1 MPRAS
6 AEERT
11 AIEVRAEKQLD
22 TMYKAVPLLQDVGYH
37 KFVAALS
44 KQAYAYNW
52 PKFIMTTTP
61 KTVADLTAT
70 ELLALDN
77 QGQQGCKD
85 LCNIKNA
92 YLVITAKC
100 TGHTVSNLMS
110 ATSCPDGAAR
120 VAMDIVREFFFPGTT
135 AGKSNAY
142 ITFFSSTMESTRVN
156 VVEWINLVN
165 QNAQDLRDS
174 GGQADES
181 AELAVLQKGLLP
193 EFKDLSLHLKNVP
206 NLTLK
211 MAIASIMDFARDNHW
226 LDLSRGGGKDQGSKV
241 YFGQA
246 DKTKER
252 ERRPPMT
259 SAEKAKLPCHN
270 WAKFRCSRTNC
281 PFQHAGSGSTLD
293 DSLKK
298 AANSQQGAT
307 PRNFQPASSNF
318 MQQDS
323 YNQPA
328 ARAPHV
334 PPASSNL
341 MHQGTAAATDS
352 PPTGSNHYI
361 QSGNGPVRVD
371 LPPSAFK
378 PANASCNLCQGL
390 HATASCPAVRG
401 DSTMEGAMAFLGDE
415 ARPAHEAGGT
425 DIGHGLVHVFIAFL
439 VYALCAPP
447 RALGVMLKILVG
459 DNPSAALRTGL
470 LMTVIAY
477 LALDVY
483 GVSASTPPHATVLAS
498 SYNHASVFNAAT
510 SDMGNASTNADC
522 TWCIDTGTNRF
533 ITNDINDFLKG
544 SIQRIPTDVSTGNG
558 TVTSECYGTVLV
570 RSSATQQL
578 LSLER
583 VLYLPKCAKKLMPIR
598 PFLAKGCSL
607 HFNPDF
613 TVDLLLPDHSRL
625 LHGTEEGGLFFYHAK
640 TVNWSKAAQKGNT
653 FDVASPLPPTSD
665 PQYTF
670 FGLPVGRALS
680 SMNIDFPQRL
690 YEAHC
695 ALGHLHFDKVRKV
708 FGVKP
713 GPNPS
718 CDVCAIAKQRK
729 EAHRL
734 HFKERSRH
742 VNHRMHL
749 DIGFTRGSRYP
760 FQLAIDDYTREGY
773 LELLDD
779 KGQVFDKWKELKL
792 FLEHKNPHY
801 KFAFVRTDSEFVYT
815 SNAWMEDARAEGY
828 EHEYSTRYRHE
839 HMGVGEAGMDTV
851 GTIFR
856 CLMIQGGAPSSD
868 IPNALCHANVIRN
881 NSPTKANNGWTPKE
895 KAAGMKL
902 GVNKRLIKG
911 PLFCLIYA
919 FIYKEERDKHDPN
932 GVACVYL
939 GYDDRNDQYKVKE
952 WISGKIYYTADG
964 VFHPTIFPYR
974 ASPDYKSQWLN
985 EMDSVSPR
993 VPVSG
998 DNPAPHAYPTGPRR
1012 SDRQHGYQYSG
1023 GQSLRVLPDSDVPPG
1038 AQPDRRDESAHAHF
1052 IHHFGP
1058 DPDNWSE
1065 ALQSRYANEWIKA
1078 SLEEKASFLFHKVY
1092 VLVRRSELVPGQ
1104 KLFKPRPVF
1113 KIKVDPPLPGEHE
1126 ATLDKF
1132 KFRQTIAAFAKM
1144 MVHGVDYEEKRAS
1157 TVRWEATLVL
1167 IAIAVILDLE
1177 IALLDVRTFF
1187 LYGKLTPGYAV
1198 YMEQPPEWV
1207 DDQWPADEWVCKLE
1221 RSMYGLPQAPHRA
1234 QVELRE
1240 TLLSD
1245 PHFTQ
1250 STADDCVFVGGN
1262 PELSDYVATGTH
1274 VDDCLA
1280 VGTAAGLSKAKS
1292 VLKTKFEITETH
1304 NPAVICG
1311 VQIVRD
1317 RESKWLK
1324 LHQAAYIETILH
1336 EFGQTDCKPVDTPLD
1351 PGTARAMMLLPVST
1365 DDTVDKKVLKRYQ
1378 KLVGMLI
1385 WLYRTRPDILFV
1397 VNLLARFLKNATAQ
1411 HLKFAS
1417 DRPLRYLKGTLYTGI
1432 CFLAGSGATAWTL
1445 SGQADS
1451 DLAGDLATSRS
1462 TSGYFARLGLSGCV
1476 SYSSSLE
1483 RKIST
1488 STQQA
1493 ETYALTALVKDVVW
1507 LRHLLADLGLV
1518 QVGPTQAST
1527 DNQGVFLQ
1535 SVKQVNHAT
1544 AKHFRIAQAYIRYCG
1559 ESGAVVVL
1567 KVATERNGS
1576 DMLTKCLPAKLFLRH
1591 RLFLMGPQAPPRM

>member
-11 AIEVRAEKQLD
+11 AIEIRAEKQLD
-22 TMYKAVPLLQDVGYH
+22 TLYKVVPKLQDVGYH
-37 KFVAALS
+37 KFVAALR
-44 KQAYAYNW
+44 KQAYAYGW
-52 PKFIMTTTP
+52 PKFIMTEDP
-61 KTVADLTAT
+61 QAVPDLTVT
-70 ELLALDN
+70 ELEALD
-77 QGQQGCKD
+77 GGGGSGGVAGYKA

-92 YLVITAKC
+92 YLVITANC
-100 TGHTVSNLMS
+100 AGHTVSNLMN

-120 VAMDIVREFFFPGTT
+120 VAMDIVREFFFPDTT

-142 ITFFSSTMESTRVN
+142 INFFSSNMETTRVN
-156 VVEWINLVN
+156 VVEWISLVH

-193 EFKDLSLHLKNVP
+193 EFKPLGLLLKNMP

-211 MAIASIMDFARDNHW
+211 MAIASIMDFSRDNNW

-241 YFGQA
+241 YYGQDNKA
-246 DKTKER
+246 ER
-252 ERRPPMT
+252 GQERHPPMT
-259 SAEKAKLPCHN
+259 SAEKAKRPCYN
-270 WAKFRCSRTNC
+270 WAKFRCSRRNC
-281 PFQHAGSGSTLD
+281 PFSHGGPGSTLD
-293 DSLKK
+293 
-298 AANSQQGAT
+298 GAKNQVGNT
-307 PRNFQPASSNF
+307 QESFQPASINF
-318 MQQDS
+318 MRGS
-323 YNQPA
+323 E
-328 ARAPHV
+328 
-334 PPASSNL
+334 PASSNL
-341 MHQGTAAATDS
+341 MHHGTASAANS
-352 PPTGSNHYI
+352 VPTGSSQALQAHYVK
-361 QSGNGPVRVD
+361 SDDGPMRVD
-371 LPPSAFK
+371 LPPSAFV
-378 PANASCNLCQGL
+378 PATASCNLCQGL
-390 HATASCPAVRG
+390 HATTSCPAVRG
-401 DSTMEGAMAFLGDE
+401 DSTMEGAMAFLHDTADE
-415 ARPAHEAGGT
+415 APRTRAT
-425 DIGHGLVHVFIAFL
+425 DVGHGFMNVFLAFL
-439 VYALCAPP
+439 VYTLCAPP
-447 RALGVMLKILVG
+447 RALGAVLKILVG
-459 DNPSAALRTGL
+459 DNPTAALRTGL
-470 LMTVIAY
+470 LVTVIAY

-483 GVSASTPPHATVLAS
+483 AASVPDRPHATVLAS
-498 SYNHASVFNAAT
+498 SYNSASAYNAHAAT
-510 SDMGNASTNADC
+510 SDKPNATTNGDW

-544 SIQRIPTDVSTGNG
+544 SIQHVSTKVSTGNG

-570 RSSATQQL
+570 RSGATQQL
-578 LSLER
+578 LSLGH
-583 VLYLPKCAKKLMPIR
+583 VLYLPSCAKKLMPIR
-598 PFLAKGCSL
+598 PFLNKGCSL
-607 HFNPDF
+607 HFNSNS
-613 TVDLLLPDHSRL
+613 TVDLLLPDRSCL
-625 LHGTEEGGLFFYHAK
+625 LTGTEEGGLFFYHAT
-640 TVNWSKAAQKGNT
+640 TVRWSKAARNGNT
-653 FDVASPLPPTSD
+653 FDVASPPSPTTD
-665 PQYTF
+665 PHYTF

-680 SMNIDFPQRL
+680 TMNIDFPQKL

-695 ALGHLHFDKVRKV
+695 ALGHLHFDKVRKI
-708 FGVKP
+708 FGVKS

-742 VNHRMHL
+742 VNHRIHL

-773 LELLDD
+773 LDLLDD

-792 FLEHKNPHY
+792 LLEHRHPHY

-815 SNAWMEDARAEGY
+815 SNAWMEHARAEGY

-868 IPNALCHANVIRN
+868 IPNALVHANVIRN

-911 PLFCLIYA
+911 PLFCLMYA
-919 FIYKEERDKHDPN
+919 FIYKEERAKHDPN

-952 WISGKIYYTADG
+952 WISGAIYYTADG

-993 VPVSG
+993 VPVSA

-1023 GQSLRVLPDSDVPPG
+1023 GQSLRVLPDSDIPPG
-1038 AQPDRRDESAHAHF
+1038 AQSDRRNESVHSHF
-1052 IHHFGP
+1052 VHHFGP

-1065 ALQSRYANEWIKA
+1065 ALRSRYANEWIKA

-1092 VLVRRSELVPGQ
+1092 VLVRRSELPPGQ
-1104 KLFKPRPVF
+1104 KLFKSRPVF

-1132 KFRQTIAAFAKM
+1132 KFRQTIAAYTKM
-1144 MVHGVDYEEKRAS
+1144 MIHGVDYEEKRAS

-1167 IAIAVILDLE
+1167 IASAVILDLE
-1177 IALLDVRTFF
+1177 IALLDVKTFF
-1187 LYGKLTPGYAV
+1187 LYGKLKPEYAV

-1207 DDQWPADEWVCKLE
+1207 DEQWPADEWVCKLE

-1240 TLLSD
+1240 TLLAD

-1250 STADDCVFVGGN
+1250 STADDCVFVGGT

-1274 VDDCLA
+1274 VDDILA
-1280 VGTAAGLSKAKS
+1280 VGTPAGLSRATS
-1292 VLKTKFEITETH
+1292 VLKTKFEITETY

-1336 EFGQTDCKPVDTPLD
+1336 EFGQTDCKPVDTPMD
-1351 PGTARAMMLLPVST
+1351 PGTARAMMLLPVSS
-1365 DDTVDKKVLKRYQ
+1365 DDAVDKKVLKRYQ
-1378 KLVGMLI
+1378 TLVGMLI
-1385 WLYRTRPDILFV
+1385 WLYRTRPDLLFV

-1417 DRPLRYLKGTLYTGI
+1417 DRPLRYLKGSLYHGI
-1432 CFLAGSGATAWTL
+1432 CFLGGSGAAAWTL
-1445 SGQADS
+1445 SGQGDS

-1493 ETYALTALVKDVVW
+1493 ETYALVSLVKDVVW

-1518 QVGPTQAST
+1518 QSGPTRVST

-1535 SVKQVNHAT
+1535 SAKQVNHAT
-1544 AKHFRIAQAYIRYCG
+1544 AKHFRIAQAYIRYTG